1 MLVFSPPSL
10 PDIFQS
16 LVTNFQ
22 PSLRNSE
29 PAYALYMLARFACL
43 TCDHIWLE
51 DLIIGATDAIED
63 TFFVSPFPS
72 LFVVMLVDDDTSEP
86 RRRPDVL
93 DLLVVQ
99 HHRVAPPDAVRQLYQ
114 RDVRAPRLLRPHRRG
129 YQLCLWCVSS
139 SRPPTHAAPAD
150 DAIRPLT
157 VFIIRYVERRID
169 HLIDTAILDHSP
181 LPAEFEGIQFES
193 DWSFLRSFAPKKK
206 TNATPTLPPP
216 RTPGSPNA
224 PSRPPSPLPTPHPG
238 SPSNSMSFSSL
249 RQSFTRTRAG
259 SVATPLQAAFQQD
272 SPHPGDITSFFDALQ
287 TLLTLSG
294 INPAL
299 ITQMWSQVFYWI
311 ACKLLPRCCSRPLTR
326 LPPFVGEIFNR
337 VITRK
342 KYVCR

>member
-1 MLVFSPPSL
+1 M
-10 PDIFQS
+10 
-16 LVTNFQ
+16 
-22 PSLRNSE
+22 
-29 PAYALYMLARFACL
+29 
-43 TCDHIWLE
+43 
-51 DLIIGATDAIED
+51 
-63 TFFVSPFPS
+63 
-72 LFVVMLVDDDTSEP
+72 
-86 RRRPDVL
+86 
-93 DLLVVQ
+93 
-99 HHRVAPPDAVRQLYQ
+99 
-114 RDVRAPRLLRPHRRG
+114 
-129 YQLCLWCVSS
+129 
-139 SRPPTHAAPAD
+139 
-150 DAIRPLT
+150 
-157 VFIIRYVERRID
+157 FIIRYVERRID

-311 ACKLLPRCCSRPLTR
+311 ACKLPPRCCSR
-326 LPPFVGEIFNR
+326 GSDG
-337 VITRK
+337 
-342 KYVCR
+342 